1 MGKHLVLAGGGH
13 AHMTVLLRLVEFTGK
28 GHRVTVISPSAYHYY
43 SGMGPG
49 MLSGMYE
56 PREVR
61 FHIRKMAEERGA
73 SFIED
78 SAVRIDPRKKAIVL
92 ASGGEIPYDVAS
104 FNTGS
109 GVPVGPLAPTG
120 DGAIIPVKPI
130 INLYRAR
137 TDILREVK
145 RRDLK
150 IVVIGGGPAGVEV
163 TANLWRLVR
172 GGPHDA
178 EITLVGGRRILGG
191 FPDRVRQLAL
201 DSLKKRKIRILEG
214 MRAQSVEDGRV
225 VLSDGSALP
234 SDFIFV
240 AVGVKPSPL
249 FGDSSIPTGEDGGLL
264 VNSFLQSTAHPEL
277 FGGGDCIS
285 LAGHPLAK
293 VGVYAVRQNPVLLHN
308 LMAALDGGLLRQF
321 SHGGAYMLIMNMGDG
336 KGILWKGNSVWNG
349 RFAFLLKDFI
359 DRRFM
364 KTFQVS
370 GERDE
375 PNEVKGLKG

>member
-1 MGKHLVLAGGGH
+1 
-13 AHMTVLLRLVEFTGK
+13 MTVLLRLDQFTCK
-28 GHRVTVISPSAYHYY
+28 GHRVTLISPSAYHYY

-73 SFIED
+73 SYVED
-78 SAVRIDPRKKAIVL
+78 SVVRIAPVGKIIVL

-109 GVPVGPLAPTG
+109 GVPVGPLAPPE
-120 DGAIIPVKPI
+120 DGTIIPVKPI

-137 TDILREVK
+137 LKLLREIA

-150 IVVIGGGPAGVEV
+150 IAVIGGGPAGVEV
-163 TANLWRLVR
+163 AANLWRLVR

-178 EITLVGGRRILGG
+178 EITLVGGSRILGV
-191 FPDRVRQLAL
+191 FPDRVRDLAL
-201 DSLKKRKIRILEG
+201 ESLKKRNIRILEG
-214 MRAQSVEDGRV
+214 IRAHSIEAGRV
-225 VLSDGSALP
+225 VLSDGATLP
-234 SDFIFV
+234 CDFIFL
-240 AVGVKPSPL
+240 AVGVKPSNL
-249 FGDSSIPTGEDGGLL
+249 FLDSGIPTGEDGGLL

-293 VGVYAVRQNPVLLHN
+293 VGVYAVRQNPVLMHN
-308 LMAALDGGLLRQF
+308 LMAALDGGPLRPF
-321 SHGGAYMLIMNMGDG
+321 SDGGPYMLIMNMGDG
-336 KGILWKGNSVWNG
+336 KGILWKGNRVWNG
-349 RFAFLLKDFI
+349 RLSFLLKDFI

-370 GERDE
+370 GERE
-375 PNEVKGLKG
+375 ETNEVEGLSQADA